1 MKMLLLSLVT
11 LFTITACDAPQRLRT
26 PGETFSGSV
35 DTGSGTSNFGG
46 NSTSGS
52 SGGTNAGSTTGGTN
66 GTTGSTGGGQTI
78 NCIKNAIAYHA
89 GLGNV
94 DVCQDSANEVF
105 FKMGFS
111 TTDQSDGTCI
121 VPMYKDGSGNS
132 TYLGSAQCTKHNQ
145 GQIVYGNLSK
155 NRNGYAGYQINSVM
169 VLKYSGTTAFFQC
182 MNAYGSYFQTCMNQ
196 YLNNPYYQNYCN
208 TQATNYMTNLCNA
221 FKSNYP
227 YSQVSTR

>member
-1 MKMLLLSLVT
+1 MKMLLLSLLILT
-11 LFTITACDAPQRLRT
+11 LIAGCDAPQRVRT

-35 DTGSGTSNFGG
+35 DTGAGSGNFGNG
-46 NSTSGS
+46 STTN
-52 SGGTNAGSTTGGTN
+52 GGTTGATTGTTGGTT
-66 GTTGSTGGGQTI
+66 GTSTGGGQSQTI
-78 NCIKNAIAYHA
+78 NCIKSVIAYHA

-94 DVCQDSANEVF
+94 DVCQDSANEVY
-105 FKMGFS
+105 FKMGFN

-145 GQIVYGNLSK
+145 GQIVYGNLNK

-208 TQATNYMTNLCNA
+208 TQASNYMTNLCNA